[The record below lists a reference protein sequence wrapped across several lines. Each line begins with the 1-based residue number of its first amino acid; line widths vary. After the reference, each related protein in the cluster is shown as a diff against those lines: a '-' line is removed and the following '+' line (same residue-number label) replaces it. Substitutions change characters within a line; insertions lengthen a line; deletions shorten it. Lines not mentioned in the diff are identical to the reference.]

1 MLFEQLSIGGDRNF
15 AYLIGDPES
24 REAAVVDVGY
34 NPQMVV
40 DRLSDLELTL
50 KYLIGTHDHYDHIDE
65 LPAVQQA
72 CGGKIV
78 MHESV
83 ERCDIGLAHGDSL
96 MVGPIEIRC
105 IFCPGHTPD
114 HICLLVGGTKLIAGD
129 ALFVGKIGGTS
140 TPEQAQTQYDH
151 LHSQLMTLDDSV
163 EVYPG
168 HDVGV
173 RPSST
178 IGDERR
184 TNPFL
189 LRESFEDF
197 LWLKENW
204 AAYKAEHGIQ

>member
-1 MLFEQLSIGGDRNF
+1 MIFEQISIGDDRNF
-15 AYLIGDPES
+15 AYLVGDEQAG
-24 REAAVVDVGY
+24 EAAAVDVGY
-34 NPQMVV
+34 NPGKMAE
-40 DRLSDLELTL
+40 RIKALGLEL
-50 KYLIGTHDHYDHIDE
+50 KYIIGTHDHDDHIGGHAE
-65 LPAVQQA
+65 LKRQ
-72 CGGKIV
+72 CGGQTV
-78 MHESV
+78 MHTSV
-83 ERCDIGLAHGDSL
+83 SGADVRLDDGDAL
-96 MVGPIEIRC
+96 HVGGIPIRV

-114 HICLLVGGTKLIAGD
+114 HIALLVNGEKLIAGD

-140 TPEQAQTQYDH
+140 TREQAKTQYDH
-151 LHSQLMTLDDSV
+151 LHGKLMKLDDAV

-197 LWLKENW
+197 LWLKDNW
-204 AAYKAEHGIQ
+204 ARYKIEHGIQ